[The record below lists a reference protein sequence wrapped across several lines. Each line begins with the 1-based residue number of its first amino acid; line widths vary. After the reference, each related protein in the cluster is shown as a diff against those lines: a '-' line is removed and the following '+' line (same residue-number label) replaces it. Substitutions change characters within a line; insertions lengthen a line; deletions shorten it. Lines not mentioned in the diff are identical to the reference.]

1 MFLPLLFRYFVK
13 SSSDLNFGK
22 LVSYYII
29 CISTVIISFLP
40 FYSAEVVSNFL
51 SSIGLWFGKF
61 EFNASIYYI
70 IRWIGF
76 QIRGYNIIETVGKLL
91 PIITIL
97 IILGLTFF
105 RKYHNTRQLLTNML
119 FAVTAYLLMSTTVH
133 PWYLAI
139 PLILSVF
146 TEMKYVIVWSV
157 VVMLSYYAYSNP
169 EYQENLWLVTLE
181 YITVFGFFFSDLN
194 KKKQAQINP

>member
-1 MFLPLLFRYFVK
+1 
-13 SSSDLNFGK
+13 
-22 LVSYYII
+22 
-29 CISTVIISFLP
+29 
-40 FYSAEVVSNFL
+40 
-51 SSIGLWFGKF
+51 
-61 EFNASIYYI
+61 
-70 IRWIGF
+70 
-76 QIRGYNIIETVGKLL
+76 
-91 PIITIL
+91 
-97 IILGLTFF
+97 
-105 RKYHNTRQLLTNML
+105 ML
-119 FAVTAYLLMSTTVH
+119 FAVTAYLLLSTTVH

-146 TEMKYVIVWSV
+146 TEMKYVIVWTV